1 MAKIEFI
8 GNLGADAQVKDVN
21 GNKFIS
27 FNVADTETYTDS
39 NGQKQERTQWISCT
53 MNGDGGK
60 LLQYLVKGKTVYV
73 RGYLSTR
80 IFDSAQF
87 HCKMVGLNCSVRE
100 IELIAGN
107 SRDVPRELHDSNGV
121 VFQVNQAFYI
131 DPQRSCEG
139 LLLIDR
145 QGNKY
150 TANKQGWVTKQ
161 QAAPQQPADDPFKQY
176 QGDNAKTF

>member
-8 GNLGADAQVKDVN
+8 GNLGADAQVKEVN

-27 FNVADTETYTDS
+27 FNVADTDTYTDS

-60 LLQYLVKGKTVYV
+60 LLQYLTKGKTVYV

-80 IFDSAQF
+80 IFDSAQY

-100 IELIAGN
+100 IELIAGQE
-107 SRDVPRELHDSNGV
+107 REVPRQLMDSNNV
-121 VFQVNQAFYI
+121 VYDVNQAFYI
-131 DPQRSCEG
+131 DPAKSCNG
-139 LLLIDR
+139 LVLHDR
-145 QGNKY
+145 QNRKY
-150 TANKQGWVTKQ
+150 TAVKEGWVKRVQEQPQ
-161 QAAPQQPADDPFKQY
+161 QAPAPANQDDERPF
-176 QGDNAKTF
+176 